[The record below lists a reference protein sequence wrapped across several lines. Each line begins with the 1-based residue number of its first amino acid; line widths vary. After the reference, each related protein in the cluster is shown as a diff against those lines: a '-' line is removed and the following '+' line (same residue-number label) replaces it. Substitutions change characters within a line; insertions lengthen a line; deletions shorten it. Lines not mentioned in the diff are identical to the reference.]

1 MTTELDLFRD
11 YRYRV
16 KTERP
21 AKTPADVCQSRHGG
35 NQHSANANKR
45 VSKAADREAVY
56 SLIKQAADGRTL
68 KELCA
73 IMGKTPN
80 ALSGRITELKMIGR
94 VEVNGTREGCGV
106 NFATL
111 NERNK

>member
-1 MTTELDLFRD
+1 MTTLFRD

-21 AKTPADVCQSRHGG
+21 AKTPADVCENRHGG
-35 NQHSANANKR
+35 NPHSENANKR

-56 SLIKQAADGRTL
+56 CLIKQAADGRTL

-80 ALSGRITELKMIGR
+80 QISGRISELRILGKIETIGSR
-94 VEVNGTREGCGV
+94 DGCGV
-106 NFATL
+106 HWCIL
-111 NERNK
+111 C